1 VVDGRTPEAAAENAD
16 AETVTAPLYEGG
28 LNGTEPGSPT
38 ASRVLVIHD
47 DRTQRDVI
55 RRFLIK
61 EGFCVYAAASGEE
74 GLRLARQSPPVAII
88 LDVMMLDMEGWRV
101 LLALKADPEMRDI
114 PVIMMTM
121 VSELECGFTLGA
133 ADIATKPIDRARL
146 SQILKKYACPHPP
159 CSVLLVED
167 NPATREVTR
176 AMLEKEGW
184 KVREAENGRV
194 ALDCIERERPSLILL
209 DLMMPEMDGFE
220 FTVRMRRHPEWRSI
234 PIVVLT
240 ARDLSGDERRRLNDC
255 VETVLQQAG
264 DSCETMLHQLCEL
277 LDDYPATRAMTMLER
292 NERKGYAPL
301 QT

>member
-1 VVDGRTPEAAAENAD
+1 
-16 AETVTAPLYEGG
+16 
-28 LNGTEPGSPT
+28 
-38 ASRVLVIHD
+38 
-47 DRTQRDVI
+47 
-55 RRFLIK
+55 
-61 EGFCVYAAASGEE
+61 
-74 GLRLARQSPPVAII
+74 
-88 LDVMMLDMEGWRV
+88 
-101 LLALKADPEMRDI
+101 
-114 PVIMMTM
+114 MTM

-133 ADIATKPIDRARL
+133 ADIAAKLIDRARL
-146 SQILKKYACPHPP
+146 SQILMKYACPHPP

-240 ARDLSGDERRRLNDC
+240 ARDLSGDERRRLNGSVD
-255 VETVLQQAG
+255 TVLQTAG
-264 DSCETMLHQLCEL
+264 DSCETMLHRLCEL
-277 LDDYPATRAMTMLER
+277 LDDYPATRAMTMLEG
-292 NERKGYAPL
+292 NERKGDSAS
-301 QT
+301 